1 MIWKEERMKEEIV
14 VRYKFVIEIKVWNYD
29 KKRNVGD
36 IVWELIYWE
45 NK

>member
-29 KKRNVGD
+29 EKKECRGYCMGINILG
-36 IVWELIYWE
+36 
-45 NK
+45 K